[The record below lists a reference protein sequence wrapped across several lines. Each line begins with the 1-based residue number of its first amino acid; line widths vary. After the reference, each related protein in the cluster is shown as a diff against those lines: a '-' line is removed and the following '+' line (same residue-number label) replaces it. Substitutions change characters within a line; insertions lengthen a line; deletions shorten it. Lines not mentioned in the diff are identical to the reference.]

1 MWGRTRYKVGS
12 KLDRGRNS
20 FVARLH
26 FWVKEQGKK
35 KKGKLKYVQPTLPY
49 WCLMSRFWRESISQ
63 GFIFVIS
70 VGNYLKGYQI
80 SQFKRSHLNLLVPN
94 FPTFGNCTK
103 DIP

>member
-1 MWGRTRYKVGS
+1 MRAQLEYETATVCCPSTLLGKG
-12 KLDRGRNS
+12 
-20 FVARLH
+20 AR
-26 FWVKEQGKK
+26 EEE
-35 KKGKLKYVQPTLPY
+35 KKGKLKYVQLTLPY

-70 VGNYLKGYQI
+70 VGNYLKGHQI

>member
-1 MWGRTRYKVGS
+1 MLNEKS
-12 KLDRGRNS
+12 EPSLNKKQPP

-26 FWVKEQGKK
+26 FWVKEQEKK
-35 KKGKLKYVQPTLPY
+35 KKGKLKYVQPTLPF

-70 VGNYLKGYQI
+70 VGNYLKGHQI

>member
-1 MWGRTRYKVGS
+1 MLNEKS
-12 KLDRGRNS
+12 EPSLNEKQPP

-26 FWVKEQGKK
+26 FWVKEQEKK
-35 KKGKLKYVQPTLPY
+35 KKGKLKYVQLTLPY

-70 VGNYLKGYQI
+70 VGNYLKGNQI